1 MVAEEIRRNILHKS
15 LKAEER
21 LPTENELTK
30 QLGVGRPTIREALRI
45 LQGQGWIKFK
55 FSGGAYIMDNAKI
68 SQKSLPCFQI
78 LMKNISPNFLCYQ
91 YRQR

>member
-1 MVAEEIRRNILHKS
+1 MRPVRRTTLPVLVAEEIRRDILHEN
-15 LKAEER
+15 LTAGER

-55 FSGGAYIMDNAKI
+55 FIV
-68 SQKSLPCFQI
+68 
-78 LMKNISPNFLCYQ
+78 
-91 YRQR
+91 